1 MLIAETVTKYYGKH
15 RILDGVSFKI
25 EEGELVSIV
34 GPSGE
39 GKSTIARILCGTV
52 QPDGG
57 RVLFQGEELL
67 TAVGRSRKR
76 QRRNIQLIMQQPYAS
91 LDPRQTVGSAVSE
104 PLLFYK
110 IAGSKGEARRRSL
123 DLMEQMQLPPGL
135 YDRRPGELSG
145 GQVQRVLIARA
156 LTLSP
161 ALFIAD
167 EATSMLDMSS
177 QAQIVRIFQSLV
189 RNHGVSILFISH
201 DWPLVESI
209 SSRIYQLSNG
219 KLSEL
224 EMT

>member
-1 MLIAETVTKYYGKH
+1 MLIAEGVTKSYGKH
-15 RILDGVSFKI
+15 RILDGVSFDVG
-25 EEGELVSIV
+25 EGELVSIV

-52 QPDGG
+52 RLDAG
-57 RVLFQGEELL
+57 RVLFQGEELF
-67 TAVGRSRKR
+67 TASKGCRKG

-110 IAGSKGEARRRSL
+110 TAGNREEARRKSL
-123 DLMEQMQLPPGL
+123 DLMEQMQLSPDL
-135 YDRRPGELSG
+135 YNRRPGELSG

-161 ALFIAD
+161 ALLIAD

-177 QAQIVRIFQSLV
+177 QAQIVRIFKNLI
-189 RNHGVSILFISH
+189 RDHGVSILFISH
-201 DWPLVESI
+201 DWPLVKSI
-209 SSRIYQLSNG
+209 SSRIYHLSHG
-219 KLSEL
+219 KLL
-224 EMT
+224 KLK